1 MAKTTGS
8 AGRGTA
14 TVPTAVA
21 GLGRGEVN
29 ALNNALRLGARAGEA
44 MENGNWQEAG
54 AIAGDIT
61 EFTANIPAGAIVDG
75 QMVANLRRIGARLTM
90 ANEDQRFGGDDT
102 RSIRRQIIQL
112 GERIRPILGL
122 EPGR

>member
-1 MAKTTGS
+1 
-8 AGRGTA
+8 
-14 TVPTAVA
+14 
-21 GLGRGEVN
+21 
-29 ALNNALRLGARAGEA
+29 

-75 QMVANLRRIGARLTM
+75 QMVANLRRIGARLTL
-90 ANEDQRFGGDDT
+90 ANEDQGFGGDDT